1 MGFLFCGHEVL
12 QDPYKHIR
20 DTLGTGHY
28 LSRRGG
34 GGGGAGAN
42 KGWVTIFYAEV

>member
-1 MGFLFCGHEVL
+1 MKTNLERQHMHVKVKMIHVLRDRSLFIE
-12 QDPYKHIR
+12 
-20 DTLGTGHY
+20 
-28 LSRRGG
+28 